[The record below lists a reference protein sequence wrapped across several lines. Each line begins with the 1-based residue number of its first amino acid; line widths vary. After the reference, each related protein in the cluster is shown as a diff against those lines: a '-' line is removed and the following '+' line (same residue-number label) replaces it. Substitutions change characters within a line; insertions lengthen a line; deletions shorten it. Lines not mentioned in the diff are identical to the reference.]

1 MRLVFIIVLLLA
13 VSTAHSQDPT
23 SSEIQINEFISGTLL
38 QPVKQTDTLAII
50 IAGSG
55 PTDRNGN
62 QQMMQNNSLKQLAQ
76 QLTKKGFATF
86 RYDKRL
92 FALMRQNALIEEQ
105 LSFDD
110 FVSDAV
116 TTVNYFEQDFK
127 TIVLIGHSQ
136 GALIAKLAAQQ
147 TKVSKLVSL
156 AGAGQAI
163 DLVILDQITKQA
175 PGLAENAQQALT
187 DLKETGTSKNYNP
200 ALASI
205 FRPSVQPFMKSW
217 IKYDPAKEISAID
230 IPILIVTGTKDLQV
244 PLKEGELLKQA
255 QPKAEYA
262 IIEGMNHVL
271 KTIEGDDI
279 ENSKSYN
286 EASRPINTELIKEI
300 TRFIREQH

>member
-1 MRLVFIIVLLLA
+1 MKLCKNII
-13 VSTAHSQDPT
+13 SKKTRC
-23 SSEIQINEFISGTLL
+23 E
-38 QPVKQTDTLAII
+38 
-50 IAGSG
+50 
-55 PTDRNGN
+55 
-62 QQMMQNNSLKQLAQ
+62 QQ
-76 QLTKKGFATF
+76 F
-86 RYDKRL
+86 
-92 FALMRQNALIEEQ
+92 
-105 LSFDD
+105 
-110 FVSDAV
+110 
-116 TTVNYFEQDFK
+116 FK

-147 TKVSKLVSL
+147 AKVSKLVSL

-205 FRPSVQPFMKSW
+205 FRPSVQSFMKSW
-217 IKYDPAKEISAID
+217 IKYDPAKEISALD

-244 PLKEGELLKQA
+244 PLKEGELLKEA

-262 IIEGMNHVL
+262 IIESMNHVL

-286 EASRPINTELIKEI
+286 EASRPINTALIKEI
-300 TRFIREQH
+300 TRFIRE

>member
-1 MRLVFIIVLLLA
+1 MRLVFIIGMLLA
-13 VSTAHSQDPT
+13 VSPAHSQDPT
-23 SSEIQINEFISGTLL
+23 SSEIRINEFISGTLL

-76 QLTKKGFATF
+76 QLTKNGFATF

-116 TTVNYFEQDFK
+116 SAINYFEQDFK

-136 GALIAKLAAQQ
+136 GALIAKLAVQQ

-163 DLVILDQITKQA
+163 DLVILDQIKKQA

-187 DLKETGTSKNYNP
+187 DLKETGNSKNYNP

-217 IKYDPAKEISAID
+217 IKYDPAEEISALD

-244 PLKEGELLKQA
+244 PLKEGELLKEA

-271 KTIEGDDI
+271 KTIEGDGI

-300 TRFIREQH
+300 TRFIRE

>member
-1 MRLVFIIVLLLA
+1 MRLVFIIGLLLA
-13 VSTAHSQDPT
+13 VSTAHSQEPI
-23 SSEIQINEFISGTLL
+23 SSEIRINEFVSGTLL

-76 QLTKKGFATF
+76 QLTKNGFATF

-110 FVSDAV
+110 FVSDAAS
-116 TTVNYFEQDFK
+116 TVNYFEQDFK

-163 DLVILDQITKQA
+163 DLVILDQIKKQA

-187 DLKETGTSKNYNP
+187 DLKETGNSKNYNP

-217 IKYDPAKEISAID
+217 IKYDPAEEISALD

-244 PLKEGELLKQA
+244 PLKEGELLKEA
-255 QPKAEYA
+255 QPKAEYS
-262 IIEGMNHVL
+262 IIESMNHVL

-300 TRFIREQH
+300 TRFIRE

>member
-1 MRLVFIIVLLLA
+1 MRLVFILVLLLV
-13 VSTAHSQDPT
+13 VSTAHSQDST
-23 SSEIQINEFISGTLL
+23 SSEIQINEFVSGTLL

-76 QLTKKGFATF
+76 QLTKNGFATF

-92 FALMRQNALIEEQ
+92 FALMRQNALVEEQ

-110 FVSDAV
+110 FVSDAAS
-116 TTVNYFEQDFK
+116 TVNYFEQDFK

-147 TKVSKLVSL
+147 AKVSKLVSL

-205 FRPSVQPFMKSW
+205 FRPSVQSFMKSW
-217 IKYDPAKEISAID
+217 IKYDPAKEISALD

-244 PLKEGELLKQA
+244 PLKEGELLKEA

-262 IIEGMNHVL
+262 IIESMNHVL

-286 EASRPINTELIKEI
+286 EASRPINTALIKEI
-300 TRFIREQH
+300 TRFIRE

>member
-1 MRLVFIIVLLLA
+1 MRLVFIIGMLLA
-13 VSTAHSQDPT
+13 VSPAHSQDPT
-23 SSEIQINEFISGTLL
+23 SSEIRINEFISGTLL

-76 QLTKKGFATF
+76 QLTKNGFATF

-110 FVSDAV
+110 FVSDAAS
-116 TTVNYFEQDFK
+116 TVNYFEQDFK

-147 TKVSKLVSL
+147 TKVSKLVSI

-217 IKYDPAKEISAID
+217 IKYDPAEEISALD

-244 PLKEGELLKQA
+244 PLKEGELLKEA
-255 QPKAEYA
+255 QPKSEYA
-262 IIEGMNHVL
+262 IIESMNHVL

-300 TRFIREQH
+300 TRFIRE

>member
-1 MRLVFIIVLLLA
+1 MLKYSFFIIVLLLA

-23 SSEIQINEFISGTLL
+23 SSEIRINEFISGTLL

-76 QLTKKGFATF
+76 QLTKNGFATF

-110 FVSDAV
+110 FVSDAAS
-116 TTVNYFEQDFK
+116 TVNYFEQDFK

-147 TKVSKLVSL
+147 TKVSKLVSI

-217 IKYDPAKEISAID
+217 IKYDPAEEISALN

-244 PLKEGELLKQA
+244 PLKEGELLKEA
-255 QPKAEYA
+255 QPKSEYA
-262 IIEGMNHVL
+262 IIESMNHVL

-300 TRFIREQH
+300 TRFIRE